1 MRIHHFPVFMVIL
14 AVVLFPVS
22 TVRAD
27 IYRCVQANGHISY
40 QQIRCHSEDRPIALK
55 DRRSGWSPLR
65 PGEQALLKQ
74 YRKKDAARRRKPM
87 AERTE
92 PAKES
97 RACWARRKKLEA
109 VRAKL
114 RRGYNLGEGE
124 SLHRKRDNH
133 REFLRQFCS

>member
-1 MRIHHFPVFMVIL
+1 MRIHHCPVIMVIL
-14 AVVLFPVS
+14 AALFPVS
-22 TVRAD
+22 PVRAD
-27 IYRCVQANGHISY
+27 IYRCVQAGGQISY

-74 YRKKDAARRRKPM
+74 YREKDAARRRRPV
-87 AERTE
+87 AERTG

-97 RACWARRKKLEA
+97 RACWARRKQLEA

-133 REFLRQFCS
+133 KEFLQKFCS